1 MQEQDM
7 KSLLEAEE
15 ESMQE
20 VREHDV
26 VKATVVAV
34 DDGQAYVNIAGLKA
48 DIPISKRELAS
59 PEPDSAKDVVKVD
72 DEIEVFV
79 VSLGGENGATVS
91 KVRADR
97 MVAWK
102 EIEAL
107 KEEGKTVQAQVT
119 QVVKGGLVASVSGL
133 RGFIPASQME
143 LHFVKDLSIYVG
155 QTVEALPIEI
165 DIRKRIIPQEQ
176 FEEALLDGMPR
187 PTHSMRRALAESPT
201 GIIAEFKR
209 RSPSKGWIAREA
221 DPADVVPDYARAG
234 AAALSVL
241 TDEKFFGGT
250 VRDLRA
256 VRPLTDLPILRK
268 DFIID
273 AYQLYEARI
282 IGADAVLLIAAALSP
297 DQCRELADVAHRL
310 GLEVLL
316 ELHTADELRH
326 ICPEVDMIGINNRH
340 LGSFSTDPEHS
351 LRMAGLLPAGDDV
364 VRISE
369 SGLSD
374 PATIHRLRRAGY
386 RGFLIGETFM
396 RASRPGEALADFLR
410 DVEAQGTEATA

>member
-107 KEEGKTVQAQVT
+107 KEEGKTVI
-119 QVVKGGLVASVSGL
+119 VV
-133 RGFIPASQME
+133 
-143 LHFVKDLSIYVG
+143 HHDL
-155 QTVEALPIEI
+155 QTVPEYFDEVVLINRKVIASGKVSEVFTKENI
-165 DIRKRIIPQEQ
+165 DETYKK
-176 FEEALLDGMPR
+176 
-187 PTHSMRRALAESPT
+187 SM
-201 GIIAEFKR
+201 
-209 RSPSKGWIAREA
+209 
-221 DPADVVPDYARAG
+221 
-234 AAALSVL
+234 
-241 TDEKFFGGT
+241 
-250 VRDLRA
+250 
-256 VRPLTDLPILRK
+256 
-268 DFIID
+268 
-273 AYQLYEARI
+273 
-282 IGADAVLLIAAALSP
+282 
-297 DQCRELADVAHRL
+297 
-310 GLEVLL
+310 
-316 ELHTADELRH
+316 
-326 ICPEVDMIGINNRH
+326 DM
-340 LGSFSTDPEHS
+340 
-351 LRMAGLLPAGDDV
+351 
-364 VRISE
+364 
-369 SGLSD
+369 
-374 PATIHRLRRAGY
+374 
-386 RGFLIGETFM
+386 
-396 RASRPGEALADFLR
+396 
-410 DVEAQGTEATA
+410 

>member
-1 MQEQDM
+1 M

-59 PEPDSAKDVVKVD
+59 PEPDSAKDVVQVD
-72 DEIEVFV
+72 DVIEVFV

-165 DIRKRIIPQEQ
+165 DIRKQR
-176 FEEALLDGMPR
+176 LVL
-187 PTHSMRRALAESPT
+187 S
-201 GIIAEFKR
+201 R
-209 RSPSKGWIAREA
+209 RSLLEKEREKKQEEVFSKLEVGQIIRGTVKRLVEYGAFIDIGGVDGLAHISDLAWHRVKQPS
-221 DPADVVPDYARAG
+221 DV
-234 AAALSVL
+234 LSVGDEVDVYVKNFDPETKRISLSVKDTMRDPWLDKAERYAEGTHIKGKIIKL
-241 TDEKFFGGT
+241 TDFGAFMEIEPGF
-250 VRDLRA
+250 D
-256 VRPLTDLPILRK
+256 
-268 DFIID
+268 
-273 AYQLYEARI
+273 
-282 IGADAVLLIAAALSP
+282 GLIP
-297 DQCRELADVAHRL
+297 MGELADRRIAR
-310 GLEVLL
+310 
-316 ELHTADELRH
+316 ADEAVQLGDIVKVKILH
-326 ICPEVDMIGINNRH
+326 IDMKRK
-340 LGSFSTDPEHS
+340 
-351 LRMAGLLPAGDDV
+351 
-364 VRISE
+364 RISLSITRAQRDAEISDASYYKDEPLTNEE
-369 SGLSD
+369 SGED
-374 PATIHRLRRAGY
+374 
-386 RGFLIGETFM
+386 
-396 RASRPGEALADFLR
+396 
-410 DVEAQGTEATA
+410 

>member
-1 MQEQDM
+1 MQDILSQI
-7 KSLLEAEE
+7 
-15 ESMQE
+15 
-20 VREHDV
+20 
-26 VKATVVAV
+26 
-34 DDGQAYVNIAGLKA
+34 IAN
-48 DIPISKRELAS
+48 KR
-59 PEPDSAKDVVKVD
+59 
-72 DEIEVFV
+72 F
-79 VSLGGENGATVS
+79 
-91 KVRADR
+91 
-97 MVAWK
+97 
-102 EIEAL
+102 
-107 KEEGKTVQAQVT
+107 
-119 QVVKGGLVASVSGL
+119 
-133 RGFIPASQME
+133 
-143 LHFVKDLSIYVG
+143 
-155 QTVEALPIEI
+155 EI

-187 PTHSMRRALAESPT
+187 PTHSMRRTLAESPT

-310 GLEVLL
+310 GMEVLL

-326 ICPEVDMIGINNRH
+326 ICPEVDMIGVNNRH

-396 RASRPGEALADFLR
+396 RASHPGEALASFLR